1 MFAPEATALFQI
13 YDRAGVGEISKY
25 ALLSNLAST
34 CPTSVVID
42 GRITE
47 EWLNKI
53 LLEHGIPLKNY
64 ISIFF
69 AMKPAST
76 SSRSCKLWL

>member
-1 MFAPEATALFQI
+1 MENSPSMLASEAASLFYI
-13 YDRAGVGEISKY
+13 YDRAGVGEISKH

-34 CPTSVVID
+34 RWVSSAID

-53 LLEHGIPLKNY
+53 LL
-64 ISIFF
+64 
-69 AMKPAST
+69 
-76 SSRSCKLWL
+76 